1 MGGQGCD
8 VCSDTHTLKEWNFL
22 KCGFSLVCF
31 PPLTSCGDGTNHS
44 GRICLPSLT
53 PPSKQGWLFSALLS
67 CPLLMLLDNSH
78 HSSFSSESAR
88 VRRDGKAETKALGS
102 PWRTLSQPLPSPRET
117 QTLQR
122 VSNEPMPTQ
131 AELKDRTPNQV
142 YKRFQRQK
150 SKHPLHSSIPMLKG
164 ALEKPSAGG
173 MSRGYKNKE

>member
-1 MGGQGCD
+1 
-8 VCSDTHTLKEWNFL
+8 
-22 KCGFSLVCF
+22 
-31 PPLTSCGDGTNHS
+31 
-44 GRICLPSLT
+44 
-53 PPSKQGWLFSALLS
+53 
-67 CPLLMLLDNSH
+67 MLLDNSH

-131 AELKDRTPNQV
+131 AELKGRTPNQV

-150 SKHPLHSSIPMLKG
+150 SKDPLHSTIPILKG

>member
-53 PPSKQGWLFSALLS
+53 PPPKQGWLFSALLS

-131 AELKDRTPNQV
+131 AELKDRTLTRCTRDFKDRKANILCTAP
-142 YKRFQRQK
+142 FQC
-150 SKHPLHSSIPMLKG
+150 SKGPWRNPV
-164 ALEKPSAGG
+164 PAG
-173 MSRGYKNKE
+173 